1 MMDKMKSRHIYKH
14 LMNGRIL
21 NRSQL
26 NNSGEWIDNPWF
38 TEVMDNIA
46 DYRHLYT
53 MSGYRL
59 IEHPNY
65 VYIMDD
71 DGAEN
76 KTDITM
82 KAYCLLLIIGKYL
95 MMNNYSLDKI
105 ASEKA
110 GLSQDDFK
118 QMEKVPYIEEIL
130 EKAKFTHKKGDDLFA
145 LVQNILVEREIM
157 LEKKSAKLY
166 VLSEA
171 GKNFFAELL
180 ENSESFFNDTEL

>member
-1 MMDKMKSRHIYKH
+1 MMDKIMSRYIYKH
-14 LMNGRIL
+14 LMNGKIL
-21 NRSQL
+21 NRYQL
-26 NNSGEWIDNPWF
+26 SNGGEWIDNPWF
-38 TEVMDNIA
+38 YEVMGNLD

-59 IEHPNY
+59 IENSNY

-71 DGAEN
+71 EGTES

-105 ASEKA
+105 TSEKA
-110 GLSQDDFK
+110 GLSIDDFK

-130 EKAKFTHKKGDDLFA
+130 EKARFTNKKSEDVFA

-157 LEKKSAKLY
+157 LEKKSVKLY

-171 GKNFFAELL
+171 GKAFFAELL
-180 ENSESFFNDTEL
+180 ANSESFFNDTEL